1 MNDNV
6 RRLRTARDTLHK
18 LEDRGIVENNLTMEQ
33 ITAIRIAEF
42 AIDEICSTDVQP
54 VDRWISVN
62 NKLPEQDEK
71 VLVLTKDKDI
81 MTMIYKVIP
90 FRWYKPKFG
99 GFDKDYVT
107 HWKPLPELPNS
118 DIRTYEEEK

>member
-1 MNDNV
+1 MAEYIDKHEAYLLLKDLEAAYIYPPV
-6 RRLRTARDTLHK
+6 REAYGTAAR
-18 LEDRGIVENNLTMEQ
+18 
-33 ITAIRIAEF
+33 RIDQMKA
-42 AIDEICSTDVQP
+42 ADVQP

-62 NKLPEQDEK
+62 DKLPEQDEK

-107 HWKPLPELPNS
+107 HWKPLKDGDTE
-118 DIRTYEEEK
+118 

>member
-1 MNDNV
+1 MDEYISREETVKKIEEKLKVDDLMSLAEEVWTNNCLKIV
-6 RRLRTARDTLHK
+6 LRAIMAVETAY
-18 LEDRGIVENNLTMEQ
+18 
-33 ITAIRIAEF
+33 
-42 AIDEICSTDVQP
+42 VQP

-62 NKLPEQDEK
+62 DKLPEQDEN
-71 VLVLTKDKDI
+71 VLVFTKDKDI

-107 HWKPLPELPNS
+107 HWKPRPEPPK
-118 DIRTYEEEK
+118 DGDTK

>member
-1 MNDNV
+1 MAKYIEKEVVIKTIDNV
-6 RRLRTARDTLHK
+6 VSDLCSEGVPDIVAAVVECIKVDI
-18 LEDRGIVENNLTMEQ
+18 GI
-33 ITAIRIAEF
+33 IPA
-42 AIDEICSTDVQP
+42 TDVQP

-62 NKLPEQDEK
+62 DKQPKQDEK

-90 FRWYKPKFG
+90 FRWYNPKFG

-107 HWKPLPELPNS
+107 HWKPSKDS
-118 DIRTYEEEK
+118 DTE

>member
-1 MNDNV
+1 MAEYISREEVMSVIAN
-6 RRLRTARDTLHK
+6 
-18 LEDRGIVENNLTMEQ
+18 MQ
-33 ITAIRIAEF
+33 IEHHYDAILLVVADKINELKA
-42 AIDEICSTDVQP
+42 TDVQL
-54 VDRWISVN
+54 VDRWISVD

-90 FRWYKPKFG
+90 SKWYKPKFG

-107 HWKPLPELPNS
+107 HWQPFPES
-118 DIRTYEEEK
+118 IKG

>member
-1 MNDNV
+1 M
-6 RRLRTARDTLHK
+6 TLEEAINNYSGIADYLSRYYDPDAEVK
-18 LEDRGIVENNLTMEQ
+18 LSITNGKCIEWFTEISEWLTELKELK
-33 ITAIRIAEF
+33 AA
-42 AIDEICSTDVQP
+42 
-54 VDRWISVN
+54 DRWISVDD
-62 NKLPEQDEK
+62 KQPEQDEK

-107 HWKPLPELPNS
+107 HWKPLPKPPKE
-118 DIRTYEEEK
+118 